1 LDGAAAAPMEREEG
15 KADGSKVAAARVGC
29 CVLVEMLYSV
39 DVLYGTILLHN
50 YEMLAFPDIK
60 MREKRP
66 QKNYVGV
73 ATSPCWQNLADIV
86 VCRRHVG
93 DMLPTFPAKNLTTP

>member
-1 LDGAAAAPMEREEG
+1 MDGTAAAPIEREEG
-15 KADGSKVAAARVGC
+15 KAVGSKVADTAARVGC

-60 MREKRP
+60 MRGKGHKKIMSVSRHRP
-66 QKNYVGV
+66 NGRILP
-73 ATSPCWQNLADIV
+73 TLSS
-86 VCRRHVG
+86 VG
-93 DMLPTFPAKNLTTP
+93 DMSATCQRHVADIPS